1 MSSNQEHTLATRR
14 VLCATVR
21 IVPWESERRSNV
33 DNMAG
38 LMQPVG
44 PEPPVV
50 YWVRRGAL
58 LLVVVTL
65 VLGGWWLRAVC
76 RVSCPFFYFFS
87 SGSPHRESTFPDPGP
102 GLPLYFIYSTP
113 TPRGTSRV

>member
-14 VLCATVR
+14 VFFATVR
-21 IVPWESERRSNV
+21 IVPWEGERRSTV

-44 PEPPVV
+44 PEPDVV

-58 LLVVVTL
+58 LLV
-65 VLGGWWLRAVC
+65 
-76 RVSCPFFYFFS
+76 
-87 SGSPHRESTFPDPGP
+87 
-102 GLPLYFIYSTP
+102 
-113 TPRGTSRV
+113 